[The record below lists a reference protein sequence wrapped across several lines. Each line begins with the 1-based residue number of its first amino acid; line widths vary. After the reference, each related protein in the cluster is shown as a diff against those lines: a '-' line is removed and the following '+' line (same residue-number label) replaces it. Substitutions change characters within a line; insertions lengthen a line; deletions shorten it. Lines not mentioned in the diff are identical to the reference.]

1 MTELGTDPIW
11 RWYELVT
18 YTKRTF
24 DLEFDIDFTN
34 LFYEMI
40 LVPAYTRGRHYHN
53 LRHIEYMLKHVEDF
67 RGVSHPDRNLIK
79 WAIWFHDMIYDATR
93 NDNEER
99 SANVMADFM
108 RAIGMPAEHIETMRW
123 LILVTKHTG
132 TPQTYLEEIICD
144 LDLREFASDRQVKNS
159 EEVRLE
165 YSHITDEEFNR
176 GRIQFIEQMLGKA
189 YIYHT
194 DLYRDTLEKLARHNL
209 LKEKESI
216 IKKENG

>member
-1 MTELGTDPIW
+1 MSEELGTDTIW
-11 RWYELVT
+11 RWYDLVT

-40 LVPAYTRGRHYHN
+40 LVPAYTNDRHYHT
-53 LRHIEYMLKHVEDF
+53 LRHVEYMLKHVEDF
-67 RGVSHPDRNLIK
+67 RGVSHPDRNLVK
-79 WAIWFHDMIYDATR
+79 WAIWFHDIIYDATR

-108 RAIGMPAEHIETMRW
+108 RAIGMPDEHIETMKW
-123 LILVTKHTG
+123 LILVTTHKG
-132 TPQTYLEEIICD
+132 TPGTYLEEIICD
-144 LDLREFASDRQVKNS
+144 LDLREFVSDRQYKNA

-165 YSHITDEEFNR
+165 FSHVSDEEYDE
-176 GRIQFIEQMLGKA
+176 GRIKFLDWMLSKEC
-189 YIYHT
+189 IYHT
-194 DLYRDTLEKLARHNL
+194 DLYRETLEAQARQNL

-216 IKKENG
+216 NLK